1 MAKRIVVIGGGFAGT
16 RVLENLEKGI
26 PSQAA
31 KLVLINKNNFSLYT
45 PFLPEAAAGTLEPR
59 HVVTPLREVLK
70 RTQIVVDQVQGH
82 NRKEK
87 ELTLKSGETINYDY
101 LVIALGSVSKTL
113 DIEGLKENALG
124 FKSLIDAVYLRNK
137 LIENLEIANSIKDD
151 SKAAKLLTFVFVG
164 GGYAGLEALAELQ
177 DFARQ
182 AILNYPLA
190 RLRGMRWVLVES
202 GDRVLKEIDPSLAT
216 YSTREL
222 ESRGI
227 EVMTNTTLDKL
238 TKNKAVLSTGE
249 VIPTKTVVW
258 TAGVEPNPILKDLD
272 LHLDKFGKVIVNQNL
287 EMDDSIFALGDCAL
301 VPEKNGFAPP
311 TAQHALRQAD
321 IVSSNLLFNLG
332 LKEKKKKYKYSSK
345 NAFVNLGRYQAVGRI
360 GKLRFS
366 GFPAW
371 FLARTYHLS
380 QIPGRAR
387 KIRLILDWTISLPF
401 KRDLSELGGNDQ
413 PGLKD

>member
-16 RVLENLEKGI
+16 RVLENLEKEI

-70 RTQIVVDQVQGH
+70 RTQIRVDQVQSH
-82 NRKEK
+82 SKKEK
-87 ELTLKSGETINYDY
+87 ALILKSGETVNYDY
-101 LVIALGSVSKTL
+101 LVVALGSISKTL
-113 DIEGLKENALG
+113 NISGLKENAFG
-124 FKSLIDAVYLRNK
+124 FKSLVDAVFLRNQ
-137 LIENLEIANSIKDD
+137 LIENLEIANSVRDEKE
-151 SKAAKLLTFVFVG
+151 ATQLLTFVFVG

-202 GDRVLKEIDPSLAT
+202 SERVLKEIDPSLAT

-227 EVMTNTTLDKL
+227 EVLTNTTLTKL
-238 TKNKAVLSTGE
+238 TKNQAVLSTGE
-249 VIPTKTVVW
+249 KIPSKTVVW
-258 TAGVEPNPILKDLD
+258 TAGVEPNPVLKDLD
-272 LHLDKFGKVIVNQNL
+272 LNLDQDGKVIVNQNL
-287 EMDDSIFALGDCAL
+287 EMNDSVFALGDCAL

-321 IVSSNLLFNLG
+321 VVSSNILFNLG
-332 LKEKKKKYKYSSK
+332 LKEKKKKYKYNSK

-366 GFPAW
+366 GFLAW

-380 QIPGRAR
+380 QIPGRSR
-387 KIRLILDWTISLPF
+387 KLRLILDWTISLPF